1 MAIMM
6 DSANKASFEA
16 ATCSRQFP
24 PAAVCPRPAACCRL
38 PAALCLLLLLVLA
51 GTSKAAPQNQPAPV
65 LSPQAAGLFN
75 SAVDAF
81 RTGNLDQAIA
91 RMRQADRSQPGHPE
105 VQLYLGLFLYEK
117 ANENPEAQAL
127 LESALTRYPAHPDL
141 PLKLM
146 NSYLLTGRQEKV
158 SNLLT
163 TIRPRMESD
172 PRFAFNVI
180 YTLVYR
186 DQPVLAKNELDA
198 HSKRLQGEV
207 QFLGGLIAA
216 KSGRVEE
223 AAGLLQAAR
232 QNGFP
237 PAGSR
242 ETAVLA
248 DALFQLNQFKPASEA
263 YEAYLARFG
272 PDEKILFRAGLSY
285 YAFGDF
291 RKAREAF
298 EALLLR
304 NPKAPEANYY
314 LGSVF
319 IELKQMDAAEK
330 HLEVELAVDPQSYRA
345 MTKMAYLRYLS
356 GDNEQCSTWLEKCL
370 ALNPDWFEAHFVRGL
385 LQSRSGEYQQATA
398 SFGKAIEQEPGYPKA
413 YYHLAMAYK
422 RLGQD
427 QKAAETLQAHEKLQ
441 GDQTAKA
448 LEALGMADK
457 PVATRQEQ

>member
-1 MAIMM
+1 MM
-6 DSANKASFEA
+6 DRANKASFEA

-24 PAAVCPRPAACCRL
+24 PAARCLL
-38 PAALCLLLLLVLA
+38 PAARCLFLLVALGMTGGA
-51 GTSKAAPQNQPAPV
+51 YAQQQPAPV

-105 VQLYLGLFLYEK
+105 VRLYLGLFLYEK
-117 ANENPEAQAL
+117 ANESPEAQAL
-127 LESALTRYPAHPDL
+127 LEAAFVQYPAHPDL

-146 NSYLLTGRQEKV
+146 NSYLLTGRQAKV

-180 YTLVYR
+180 YTLLYR
-186 DQPVLAKNELDA
+186 DQTALAKTELDA

-216 KSGRVEE
+216 KSGRADE
-223 AAGLLQAAR
+223 AAALLQAAR

-242 ETAVLA
+242 EMAVLA

-263 YEAYLARFG
+263 YAAYLARFG
-272 PDEKILFRAGLSY
+272 PDEKVLFLAGLSY

-298 EALLLR
+298 EGVLLR
-304 NPKAPEANYY
+304 KPQTPEANYY
-314 LGSVF
+314 LASVLL
-319 IELKQMDAAEK
+319 ELKQMDAAQK
-330 HLEVELAVDPQSYRA
+330 HLEAELAIDPRSYRA
-345 MTKMAYLRYLS
+345 MTKLAYWRYLS
-356 GDNEQCSTWLEKCL
+356 GDNEQCRTWLEKSF

-385 LQSRSGEYQQATA
+385 LQNRQGEYQEATA
-398 SFGKAIEQEPGYPKA
+398 SFSKAIAQEPGYPKA

-427 QKAAETLQAHEKLQ
+427 DKAAEALQVHAKLQ
-441 GDQTAKA
+441 SDQTASA
-448 LEALGMADK
+448 LEALGMADQ
-457 PVATRQEQ
+457 PIPTRQEQ